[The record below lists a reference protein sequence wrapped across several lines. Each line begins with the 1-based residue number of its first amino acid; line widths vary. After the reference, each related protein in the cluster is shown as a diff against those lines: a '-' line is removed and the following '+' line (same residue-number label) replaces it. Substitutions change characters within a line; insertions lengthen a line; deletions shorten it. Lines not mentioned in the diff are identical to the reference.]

1 MSEANSG
8 PNECAECVRLRSLN
22 ADLLAACETARAAI
36 SECVLGTIFGGR
48 RVGLTESEVE
58 SLVNRVVDEL
68 DAAIAKATGDR
79 P

>member
-1 MSEANSG
+1 MSEATAAAN
-8 PNECAECVRLRSLN
+8 
-22 ADLLAACETARAAI
+22 DLLAACETARAAI

-58 SLVNRVVDEL
+58 SLVTRVVDAL
-68 DAAIAKATGDR
+68 DAAIAKATTGDR